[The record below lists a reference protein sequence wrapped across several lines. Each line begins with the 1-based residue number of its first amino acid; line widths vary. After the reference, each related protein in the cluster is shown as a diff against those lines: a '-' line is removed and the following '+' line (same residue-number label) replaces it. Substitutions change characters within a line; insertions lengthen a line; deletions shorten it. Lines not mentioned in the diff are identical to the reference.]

1 MAYPVGSACI
11 TALSEIA
18 SLPPLQHA
26 LFPTLASMPPV
37 HPRSKA
43 RNAKSKRS
51 FSNNV
56 PPGLHYLPPL
66 DPKSE
71 EFLDLFRSFLM
82 SKDERKTILE
92 LSEGDA
98 RIFIDII
105 DRAFRAARLDSE
117 LRTIAFSVLRRLCG
131 RIGHLPESYLLSD
144 KFDLSGMPRA
154 SGGFSDVRMG
164 VFKGKDVAVK
174 SLRISEMDDKLKI
187 RRRFSKEVA
196 MWKNLSHPNVLNL
209 IGVPDTLA
217 EGRFSMVSEWMVNG
231 NIMEY
236 VRKNSGNH
244 LKLLADAVEGLK
256 YLHNASIVHGD
267 LKGANILITNANP
280 VSACLADFGFM
291 TIVHDP
297 SLDMESSKSD
307 AGRGTTAFM
316 APELLVPSQFGL
328 EKSTPTAE
336 ADIYA
341 MAIAVYQVLTGTLP
355 FGKQTEVVFK
365 VLKGVRP
372 SKPTNA
378 MELGLCDKVW
388 KLLEDCWQAKR
399 ELRPL
404 VKNVLGCIKSAA
416 SACGILS
423 PVGGVTQRQE
433 DLDSGFNKFDN
444 LFLGLGFDEDD
455 IGSSPME
462 RPPSQDSVT
471 SMPESLFSKLSEF
484 SEVDTPIT
492 ESGLASTE
500 ALAADI
506 HTKGEGTED
515 PPASLFNSVSD
526 YAPHPRIPIDPISQP
541 STPGSET
548 PVRPRLY
555 RGNSGPYGFAESNRS
570 SRTLLEGVASRQ
582 RDQPRSD
589 TGERSPR
596 PRVEPPLTDLDVASM
611 IPAAVLRDR
620 ETRVEKPRAADFV
633 TSSFIAVP
641 DAATISRAQAR
652 ENQTRQLSRPTSM
665 LSLRG
670 SKSRPTEP
678 DASPQ
683 LDDSAKNKSRQ
694 SRFHIRQ
701 RLGRM
706 LEPILH
712 QAESNK

>member
-1 MAYPVGSACI
+1 
-11 TALSEIA
+11 
-18 SLPPLQHA
+18 
-26 LFPTLASMPPV
+26 
-37 HPRSKA
+37 
-43 RNAKSKRS
+43 
-51 FSNNV
+51 
-56 PPGLHYLPPL
+56 
-66 DPKSE
+66 
-71 EFLDLFRSFLM
+71 M

-98 RIFIDII
+98 RIFIEIV
-105 DRAFRAARLDSE
+105 DRAFRAARLDND
-117 LRTIAFSVLRRLCG
+117 LRAIAFGVLRRLCG
-131 RIGHLPESYLLSD
+131 RIGQLPESYLLSD
-144 KFDLSGMPRA
+144 KFDLSGIPRA

-164 VFKGKDVAVK
+164 IFKGKDVAVK
-174 SLRISEMDDKLKI
+174 SLRVSEMDDKQRI

-196 MWKNLSHPNVLNL
+196 MWKNLSHPNVLDL

-267 LKGANILITNANP
+267 LKGANILITNTNP

-297 SLDMESSKSD
+297 SLEMDSSKSEV
-307 AGRGTTAFM
+307 GGGTTLFM
-316 APELLVPSQFGL
+316 APELLVPSKFGL
-328 EKSTPTAE
+328 ERSTPTAE

-341 MAIAVYQVLTGTLP
+341 VAIVVYQVLTGTLP

-365 VLKGVRP
+365 VLRGERP
-372 SKPTNA
+372 SKPENA
-378 MELGLCDKVW
+378 LELGLCDKVW
-388 KLLEDCWQAKR
+388 KMLEECWQEER
-399 ELRPL
+399 ELRPP
-404 VKNVLGCIKSAA
+404 VENVLGCIKSAA

-444 LFLGLGFDEDD
+444 LFLGLGFDEED
-455 IGSSPME
+455 IGSCAME

-484 SEVDTPIT
+484 SEAETSIT
-492 ESGLASTE
+492 EPGLASTE
-500 ALAADI
+500 ALAAGI
-506 HTKGEGTED
+506 HSKGESTED
-515 PPASLFNSVSD
+515 LPAFLFSPVLDHASHPQ
-526 YAPHPRIPIDPISQP
+526 APVDPTSRP

-548 PVRPRLY
+548 PVRPRLF
-555 RGNSGPYGFAESNRS
+555 RGNSGPYRFAESNGS
-570 SRTLLEGVASRQ
+570 SRTLLEGVSPRQ

-589 TGERSPR
+589 T
-596 PRVEPPLTDLDVASM
+596 DVASM
-611 IPAAVLRDR
+611 IPAAVLLDR
-620 ETRVEKPRAADFV
+620 EPRAEKPRVVDLVA
-633 TSSFIAVP
+633 SSFIAVP
-641 DAATISRAQAR
+641 DAATISRAQAK
-652 ENQTRQLSRPTSM
+652 ENQTRQLSRPSSM

-678 DASPQ
+678 DASPRP
-683 LDDSAKNKSRQ
+683 DDNAKHKSRQ

-701 RLGRM
+701 RLGRV

-712 QAESNK
+712 HAETNK